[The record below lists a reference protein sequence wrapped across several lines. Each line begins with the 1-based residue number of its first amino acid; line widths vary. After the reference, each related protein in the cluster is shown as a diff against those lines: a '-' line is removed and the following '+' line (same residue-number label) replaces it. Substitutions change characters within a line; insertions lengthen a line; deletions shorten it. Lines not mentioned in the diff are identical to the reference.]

1 MKIENIGIT
10 LWTHDFIGPSA
21 LIYLR
26 DSTTLVDDKN
36 AEEIGDCSDNIIK
49 ICPQKYVILMSNL
62 DNFIKDTRY
71 KFCTM
76 YASPEIIRKKVGI
89 VLPVIL
95 FCSILDIGAIYVLFN
110 CIKI

>member
-1 MKIENIGIT
+1 MENIGII
-10 LWTHDFIGPSA
+10 LQTHDFIRPSA

-36 AEEIGDCSDNIIK
+36 AEEIGDCSDEIIK
-49 ICPQKYVILMSNL
+49 IFRQKYVILMSVL

-71 KFCTM
+71 KFSTM
-76 YASPEIIRKKVGI
+76 YSSPEISRKKVGI
-89 VLPVIL
+89 VLPVTL
-95 FCSILDIGAIYVLFN
+95 FCSILDIGAIYILFN

>member
-1 MKIENIGIT
+1 MENIGIT
-10 LWTHDFIGPSA
+10 LWIRDFIGPSA

-26 DSTTLVDDKN
+26 DSTALVDDKN
-36 AEEIGDCSDNIIK
+36 AEEIGDCSDNVIK

-95 FCSILDIGAIYVLFN
+95 FCSILDIGAIYILFN

>member
-1 MKIENIGIT
+1 MENIGIT
-10 LWTHDFIGPSA
+10 LWIHDFIGPSA

-36 AEEIGDCSDNIIK
+36 AEEIGDCSDNVIK

-95 FCSILDIGAIYVLFN
+95 FCSILDIGAIYILFN

>member
-1 MKIENIGIT
+1 MENIGIT
-10 LWTHDFIGPSA
+10 LWIRDFIGPSA

-36 AEEIGDCSDNIIK
+36 AEEIGDCSDNVIK

-95 FCSILDIGAIYVLFN
+95 FCSILDIGAIYILFN